1 MRTSRSRVSCILS
14 RGRRQMLEL
23 CVHDAV
29 IAPSP
34 IYLPLYL
41 PTEAN
46 AVHTHTSAPYSSVH
60 QLLLRE
66 AALNCTVCADWAS
79 QGGGY
84 RIKAIATS
92 TVTKW
97 LFCLWLWSLPICY
110 KLNHDSMKKSLTDT
124 GNKNQIIFNIF
135 PVSRSHF
142 PFSDIWPVTYFPPID
157 ILLECMHNIKIF

>member
-1 MRTSRSRVSCILS
+1 MSWCGRVNLGWAASLVGADVRCCS
-14 RGRRQMLEL
+14 Y
-23 CVHDAV
+23 VHAGV

-79 QGGGY
+79 RGGGY

-124 GNKNQIIFNIF
+124 GNKKHFIFNIF
-135 PVSRSHF
+135 SLFFAHIS
-142 PFSDIWPVTYFPPID
+142 PFLIFDLLHILTLLIYF
-157 ILLECMHNIKIF
+157 